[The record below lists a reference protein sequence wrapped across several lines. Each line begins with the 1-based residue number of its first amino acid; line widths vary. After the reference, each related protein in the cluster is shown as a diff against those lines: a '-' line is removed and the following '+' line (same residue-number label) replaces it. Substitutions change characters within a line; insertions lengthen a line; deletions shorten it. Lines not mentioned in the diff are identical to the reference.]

1 MNDRPKE
8 TRWSAEIIRA
18 NNEGRMIGATGIDPC
33 HIDVGRCI
41 ATMAHRK
48 DLTQPMNIFHGGAIV
63 TLADAAATCAALT
76 LTDPEATRNPAL
88 VPLTIQISA
97 NLIRNTDHGRITATA
112 EVVHSGRTTQVVQTT
127 VTDEDGRLLAVVTT
141 THVVVRRDE

>member
-1 MNDRPKE
+1 
-8 TRWSAEIIRA
+8 
-18 NNEGRMIGATGIDPC
+18 
-33 HIDVGRCI
+33 
-41 ATMAHRK
+41 
-48 DLTQPMNIFHGGAIV
+48 
-63 TLADAAATCAALT
+63 
-76 LTDPEATRNPAL
+76 